1 MNQQEERTWAIFISL
16 GGIIG
21 MSIGWFSPVGNI
33 IAVLIL
39 WLIKRDQSS
48 FLNLEGKEALNFQI
62 TMSILALIVNFVFF
76 ILSAMWTFS
85 TWLFASYPPGFH
97 FSAFKG
103 RNNIVWILNLIFSI
117 IAAMRAN
124 NGEIYKYPINWRV
137 VR

>member
-1 MNQQEERTWAIFISL
+1 MNQKDERTWAVIISL

-21 MSIGWFSPVGNI
+21 MTIGWFSPVGNI

-48 FLNLEGKEALNFQI
+48 LLNAMGKEALNFQI
-62 TMSILALIVNFVFF
+62 TMSILVLIVNFIFF

-85 TWLFASYPPGFH
+85 TFFWTSYSSGFH

-103 RNNIVWILNLIFSI
+103 RNNIVFIINLIFSI
-117 IAAMRAN
+117 IAAVRAN
-124 NGEIYKYPINWRV
+124 NGELYRYPFSWRIV
-137 VR
+137 K